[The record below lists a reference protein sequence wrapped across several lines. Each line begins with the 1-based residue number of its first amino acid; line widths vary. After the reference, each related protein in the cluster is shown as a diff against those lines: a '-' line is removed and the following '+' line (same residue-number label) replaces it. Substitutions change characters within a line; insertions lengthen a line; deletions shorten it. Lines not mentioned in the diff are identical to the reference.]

1 MDARK
6 FQKYFDDAPIFNIP
20 GRRYAVDVHYT
31 AQPEANYL
39 AAAITTVFQ
48 IHITQGTGDI
58 LVFLTGQEEIEA
70 MEANL
75 AGDSSQAW
83 QQGQG
88 DDHLSHLRQL
98 AHRLASQDL

>member
-20 GRRYAVDVHYT
+20 GRRYSVDVHYT

-48 IHITQGTGDI
+48 IHMSQGKGDI

-70 MEANL
+70 AEANL
-75 AGDSSQAW
+75 Q
-83 QQGQG
+83 
-88 DDHLSHLRQL
+88 
-98 AHRLASQDL
+98 RLHESWDRKCES